1 MKSSTVHCSSLSL
14 TAPPF
19 AVPIAIELVLVRD
32 EPIAYAPAETDGE
45 LVADPTGRIEINH
58 QRDGV
63 AGESLCVTRRARFDA
78 SLGRR
83 LRDDERRRQT
93 VSVESSDT
101 SFR

>member
-1 MKSSTVHCSSLSL
+1 MLFALAHRV
-14 TAPPF
+14 PPF

-45 LVADPTGRIEINH
+45 LVADPPVASKSIISETESPVSRLS
-58 QRDGV
+58 RGV
-63 AGESLCVTRRARFDA
+63 RGLMRRSAGGCSMTNAAARP
-78 SLGRR
+78 
-83 LRDDERRRQT
+83 